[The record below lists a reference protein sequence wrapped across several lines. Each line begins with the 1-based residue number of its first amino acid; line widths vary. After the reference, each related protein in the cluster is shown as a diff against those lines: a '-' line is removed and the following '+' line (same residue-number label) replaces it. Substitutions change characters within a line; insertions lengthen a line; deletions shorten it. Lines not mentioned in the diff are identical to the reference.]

1 MMADGGFSVEGQENV
16 QEILSKQLYL
26 CQCIV
31 ALGIVREKGH
41 FVVKLF
47 DLFTPFSIGLIYLM
61 YKCFQQIC
69 IFKPNTSRPANSE
82 RYLVCKWKKANTDTI
97 YRHLFDVNS
106 TMFNLTGSNNDFLQL
121 VPLEVIQNDDRFF
134 KYICESNNTIGRN
147 QIAGLLK
154 IAAFCKDLSLKETRQ
169 ASIRTECLQIW
180 RLPDMMRKAPQK
192 KSTDQLFTALLGK
205 WKDEK
210 DFMIAIGKQLCAE
223 SVLPE
228 VFRDLQHWYF
238 VPVAEEESSKT
249 YRTFFMSKG
258 GRDVLQYTSSG
269 TWTQVRDICIEL
281 SPDTLIYGEV
291 TRELTGE
298 HLSQTFLYALHI
310 IDGIMLGGVD
320 IRYMPLKKR
329 LRMCEKFAR
338 ALNKPSKTLTI
349 RDGTAQ
355 TNVAP
360 ISCRKLFP
368 LHEFGKFFDRLSH
381 YKLKDNRIRYGLKL
395 RNSNGPERFYVPRG
409 LLFFNEL
416 KPNLQLEYSK
426 SQMKQYYF
434 DHSKK
439 FSFFLDNLKDPNE
452 IFASFKSTFTNR
464 KLWPWSQADQVTESE
479 SKSDEALLYR
489 FDIDRYVNKKMSGR

>member
-31 ALGIVREKGH
+31 ALGIVREQGH

-97 YRHLFDVNS
+97 YRHLLDVNR
-106 TMFNLTGSNNDFLQL
+106 TMFTNRGSGTDFLEL
-121 VPLEVIQNDDRFF
+121 VPLKVLKNDETFF
-134 KYICESNNTIGRN
+134 NYIYESNNAIGNN
-147 QIAGLLK
+147 QVAGLLK
-154 IAAFCKDLSLKETRQ
+154 IAAFCKDLTLKEPRQ
-169 ASIRTECLQIW
+169 AIIRSQCLEIW
-180 RLPDMMRKAPQK
+180 RLPDMMRKAPPK
-192 KSTDQLFTALLGK
+192 MSTEQLFTGLLGK

-210 DFMIAIGKQLCAE
+210 DFMIAAGKVLNAE
-223 SVLPE
+223 SVLPD

-258 GRDVLQYTSSG
+258 GRDVLQYTPSG
-269 TWTQVRDICIEL
+269 TWAQVRDICIEL
-281 SPDTLIYGEV
+281 SPNTLIYGEV

-310 IDGIMLGGVD
+310 IDGIILGGVD

-338 ALNKPSKTLTI
+338 ALNKPSKTVTS
-349 RDGTAQ
+349 RDGVAQ
-355 TNVAP
+355 TSVAP

-368 LHEFGKFFDRLSH
+368 LHEFGRFFDRLTH

-395 RNSNGPERFYVPRG
+395 RNNNGPERFYVPRG

-426 SQMKQYYF
+426 NHKKQYYS
-434 DHSKK
+434 DHTKK
-439 FSFFLDNLKDPNE
+439 VSFYLDNLKDPNE
-452 IFASFKSTFTNR
+452 IFASFKSTFINR
-464 KLWPWSQADQVTESE
+464 KLWPWSQADQVSEGE
-479 SKSDEALLYR
+479 SKSNESLLYR
-489 FDIDRYVNKKMSGR
+489 GDIDRYVQNKMSGR